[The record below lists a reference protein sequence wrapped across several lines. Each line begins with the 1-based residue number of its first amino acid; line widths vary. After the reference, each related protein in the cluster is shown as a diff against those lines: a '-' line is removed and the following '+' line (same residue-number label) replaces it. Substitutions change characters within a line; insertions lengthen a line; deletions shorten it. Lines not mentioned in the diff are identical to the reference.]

1 MSLRIPPFSSV
12 AALLMLSA
20 TLSQAQQPADDF
32 RQNCFNCHTIGG
44 GRLTGP
50 DLKNV
55 TERQQR
61 DWLIKFMQAPKAVID
76 SGDPYAQ
83 ELLQQARGVVMP
95 LIARMTPDRA
105 AALLDLVE
113 AESQLEESQ
122 FKGLQMSDRPF
133 TGEDVAAGK
142 RLFTG
147 QQRLLTGGPACLS
160 CHTVKGLGSLSG
172 GRLGPDLS
180 RVFERLG
187 GRQSMGAWLMAPP
200 TPTMQPLFRTH
211 PLDTTEILP
220 LIAFLEDAAKQGGED
235 QSVSILN
242 FFFLG
247 LGGTV
252 TILAAFD
259 ALWKKRF
266 RSVRATLVERSAR
279 AR

>member
-1 MSLRIPPFSSV
+1 MRQLALG
-12 AALLMLSA
+12 AALLAVCA
-20 TLSQAQQPADDF
+20 TLSPAQQPADDF
-32 RQNCFNCHTIGG
+32 RQNCINCHTIGG

-50 DLKNV
+50 DLKGV

-61 DWLIKFMQAPKAVID
+61 DWLIKFIQAPKAVID
-76 SGDPYAQ
+76 GGDPYAQ
-83 ELLQQARGVVMP
+83 ELLQQARGVVMAT
-95 LIARMTPDRA
+95 IAGMTPGRA
-105 AALLDLVE
+105 GALLDLIE

-133 TGEDVAAGK
+133 TGQDVAAG
-142 RLFTG
+142 RGLFTG

-160 CHTVKGLGSLSG
+160 CHTVKGLGGLSG

-180 RVFERLG
+180 RAFERLG

-200 TPTMQPLFRTH
+200 TPTMQPLFRAH
-211 PLDTTEILP
+211 PLDPTEILP
-220 LIAFLEDAAKQGGED
+220 LIAFLEDATKQGGED

-252 TILAAFD
+252 VVLAAFD
-259 ALWKKRF
+259 AIWKKRF
-266 RSVRATLVERSAR
+266 RGVRAALVERNGR
-279 AR
+279 TR